1 MNTRIQLDPT
11 SVAVPCERCGRS
23 TLHVARL
30 VREDG
35 TPVSHTMVCT
45 TCTPHQHQS
54 AVPNRRIATG

>member
-1 MNTRIQLDPT
+1 MSTRIQLDPKSAT
-11 SVAVPCERCGRS
+11 VPCERCGRS

-45 TCTPHQHQS
+45 TCTPRRHQS
-54 AVPNRRIATG
+54 TVPSPRPAA

>member
-1 MNTRIQLDPT
+1 MHTRIQLDPGST
-11 SVAVPCERCGRS
+11 AVPCEQCGRP

-45 TCTPHQHQS
+45 TCHPRRHRMPPR
-54 AVPNRRIATG
+54 VP